1 MSSIKDVARLAGVS
15 TATVSLVLNDKGSI
29 SEDTRQRVMDVVGQ
43 LGYQRNVRARNLRDQ
58 QSRVIGYAQ
67 ASIMTTYNPIL
78 EKFLYYFVRELEK
91 EKRHLLLFT
100 SQEDSSTE
108 EYNDLIAGRYVDGFI
123 LSYTVTGDAR
133 FQFLYESG
141 VPFVAFGRSLSP
153 LDDVVHWVD
162 VDGCAGITTATE
174 HLIEQGH
181 RKIGLVA
188 WDINSAS
195 GQERY
200 RGYTQ
205 ALANFNIPYRADYVF
220 RGMNTI
226 ESGYQG
232 AEILMRTDDPPTA
245 LVCVSDIVAAGVLR
259 WSAQQNIQFP
269 VTGFDDDPIAEFMHP
284 SLTSL
289 RQPLEQVARS
299 LVTMLIN
306 LIEGKENPIQ
316 SELIPPELVIRESSL
331 IRNI

>member
-15 TATVSLVLNDKGSI
+15 TATVSLVLNDKGNI
-29 SEDTRQRVMDVVGQ
+29 SEDTRQRVLDVVDQ
-43 LGYQRNVRARNLRDQ
+43 MGYRRNVRARNLRDQ

-91 EKRHLLLFT
+91 EKRHILLFT
-100 SQEDSSTE
+100 SEEDSSTE
-108 EYNDLIAGRYVDGFI
+108 EYSDLIAGRYVDGFV

-133 FQFLYESG
+133 FQFLYDEG
-141 VPFVAFGRSLSP
+141 VPFVAFGRSLTP
-153 LDDVVHWVD
+153 LDEQVHWVD
-162 VDGCAGITTATE
+162 VDGCAGIATATK
-174 HLIEQGH
+174 HLVEQGH
-181 RKIGLVA
+181 QKIGLVA

-200 RGYTQ
+200 RGYVQ
-205 ALANFNIPYRADYVF
+205 AMNECDLPYRPEYIF
-220 RGMNTI
+220 RGLNTI
-226 ESGYQG
+226 ESGYTG
-232 AEILMRTDDPPTA
+232 ADTLMRLDDPPTA

-259 WSAQQNIQFP
+259 WSAQQNVKFA

-289 RQPLEQVARS
+289 RQPLEQVAKS

-306 LIEGKENPIQ
+306 LVEGKENLIQ
-316 SELIPPELVIRESSL
+316 SELIAPELVIRESSL
-331 IRNI
+331 IRNF